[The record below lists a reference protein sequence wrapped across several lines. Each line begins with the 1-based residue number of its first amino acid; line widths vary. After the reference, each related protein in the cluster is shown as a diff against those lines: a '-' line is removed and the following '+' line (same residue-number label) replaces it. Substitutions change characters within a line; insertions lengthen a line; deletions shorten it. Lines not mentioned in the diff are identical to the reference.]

1 MTRLIAVGAAAG
13 TLALVGCG
21 GDDNGDDS
29 TMPAA
34 AAKATTDSGP
44 NSPGASGTTVQVA
57 GSDYG
62 QILFDGDNQAIYSFD
77 KEKGSTSEC
86 YDDCATAW
94 PPVLTKGQPQAGTGA
109 DTGQLGTTK
118 REDGTTQVTY
128 AGHPLYYYEED
139 PPGEV
144 LCQNVDEFGG
154 LWLVVKPDG
163 EPVRGS

>member
-1 MTRLIAVGAAAG
+1 MTRLIAIGAAAG

-34 AAKATTDSGP
+34 AKATTDSGAAT
-44 NSPGASGTTVQVA
+44 PGESGTTIQVA

-62 QILFDGDNQAIYSFD
+62 QVLFDGDNQAIYSFD
-77 KEKGSTSEC
+77 KEKSSTSEC

-109 DTGQLGTTK
+109 DTGLLGTTK